1 MTLTTQNSSIQQIK
15 VLDELIDNAIG
26 LPLGSQDLLL
36 MMAKAMRCTR
46 DCMARSDETESS
58 YKTAPRN

>member
-1 MTLTTQNSSIQQIK
+1 MTTHNITAQQVK

-26 LPLGSQDLLL
+26 LPVDSQDLLL

-46 DCMARSDETESS
+46 DCMVRQNLAGEPHNPP
-58 YKTAPRN
+58 KQTA